1 MDIRGTLI
9 PQTGYSE
16 MNIKYDFPGVV
27 AAYQRMIMRAND
39 TSPYQFDP
47 EAELDWMRKIELN
60 KLIDE
65 GDYKVPSN
73 GLLDYTIQNGE
84 QYTFIIE
91 TTDEP
96 SGLLNDFTVGPV
108 GDYYLFEYETI
119 YEIAFDQV
127 YPIPIA
133 EALTVINPLKQV
145 SE

>member
-84 QYTFIIE
+84 
-91 TTDEP
+91 
-96 SGLLNDFTVGPV
+96 
-108 GDYYLFEYETI
+108 
-119 YEIAFDQV
+119 
-127 YPIPIA
+127 
-133 EALTVINPLKQV
+133 
-145 SE
+145 